1 MRQIGFDKKFSLL
14 AQEAHLAK
22 NALLSGFDLLLKANF
37 FQDRDGYFYSA
48 FFNISIG
55 MERILKLAVVTHYML
70 SNNYQTPTI
79 KQLKKQFGHDIRTLY
94 NESLTL
100 MPLYRHP
107 NSIASIRTD
116 NDDAMIDFFTEYGIG
131 TRYFNLNE
139 VCEEKM
145 TRSPLDK
152 WLDLSRSLYEEY
164 TSLKIRQRSELNLIY
179 KMDRTGFLN
188 GYTFHLDEH
197 GHPMTAFDC
206 IYRQYIIK
214 KSAPLIIYRLIH
226 VLRPIYF
233 LLDAMAQKAT
243 DYETENKI
251 PSMVIP
257 HYEDFFYFL
266 LADKSTIKRR
276 KKWLEIFN
284 S

>member
-22 NALLSGFDLLLKANF
+22 NTLLSGFDLLLKANF
-37 FQDRDGYFYSA
+37 FQDKEGYFYSA
-48 FFNISIG
+48 FFHISIG
-55 MERILKLAVVTHYML
+55 MERILKLAVVTDYML
-70 SNNYQTPTI
+70 SNNYQTPTKEQLI
-79 KQLKKQFGHDIRTLY
+79 KTGHNIKKLNDKAL
-94 NESLTL
+94 EL

-107 NSIASIRTD
+107 NASIPIRTN
-116 NDDAMIDFFTEYGIG
+116 NDEALIDFFTEYGIG
-131 TRYFNLNE
+131 SRYFNLNE

-145 TRSPLDK
+145 NRSPLDK
-152 WLDLSRSLYEEY
+152 WLDLSRSIYEEY

-179 KMDRTGFLN
+179 KMDRTGFSN
-188 GYTFHLDEH
+188 GYTFHLDEY

-206 IYRQYIIK
+206 IHRQYIIE
-214 KSAPLIIYRLIH
+214 KSAPFIIYRLIH

-266 LADKSTIKRR
+266 LAEKSTIKRR
-276 KKWLEIFN
+276 KKWLDIFN